1 MKRLLERLAQIRKRW
16 ALTPEQAETL
26 AKIKKPCC

>member
-1 MKRLLERLAQIRKRW
+1 MKRLFERWARVRKRW
-16 ALTPEQAETL
+16 ALTPEQAEIL

>member
-1 MKRLLERLAQIRKRW
+1 MKWMLERLAQVRKGW
-16 ALTPEQAETL
+16 ALTPEQAEIL

>member
-1 MKRLLERLAQIRKRW
+1 MKWIVVRLKRLTERW